1 LDVISC
7 KAVILLYFGGQP
19 SKPSL
24 EPLRQILVLQNAL
37 NFNAVLFA
45 DLRKHEILEGS
56 VVKVV
61 SVYVELLQDNEDVE
75 SSVGGE
81 GN

>member
-1 LDVISC
+1 
-7 KAVILLYFGGQP
+7 
-19 SKPSL
+19 
-24 EPLRQILVLQNAL
+24 L